1 MRVVSRQ
8 FRKSDTVVD
17 LMVYCMAALIHIFST
32 IVFYF
37 FFTHILL
44 TNYFLLF
51 IYRTRRDISISTLI
65 LYLLLI
71 LEARPT
77 LAPLE

>member
-1 MRVVSRQ
+1 MGC
-8 FRKSDTVVD
+8 
-17 LMVYCMAALIHIFST
+17 CMATLIHVLST

-37 FFTHILL
+37 FFTDTLL
-44 TNYFLLF
+44 TYYFLLF
-51 IYRTRRDISISTLI
+51 IYSRRDISISTLI

>member
-1 MRVVSRQ
+1 
-8 FRKSDTVVD
+8 
-17 LMVYCMAALIHIFST
+17 MATLFISSLLSFIISSLLI
-32 IVFYF
+32 
-37 FFTHILL
+37 FFTDILL
-44 TNYFLLF
+44 TYYFLLF
-51 IYRTRRDISISTLI
+51 IYSSRRDISISTLI

>member
-1 MRVVSRQ
+1 
-8 FRKSDTVVD
+8 
-17 LMVYCMAALIHIFST
+17 MATLIHIFST
-32 IVFYF
+32 IVSYF
-37 FFTHILL
+37 FFTDILL
-44 TNYFLLF
+44 TYYSLLF
-51 IYRTRRDISISTLI
+51 IYSTRRVLSISTLI

>member
-1 MRVVSRQ
+1 
-8 FRKSDTVVD
+8 
-17 LMVYCMAALIHIFST
+17 MAAFDSYLLDFYLIFLVSS
-32 IVFYF
+32 
-37 FFTHILL
+37 LL
-44 TNYFLLF
+44 LFFLLITSYSLF
-51 IYRTRRDISISTLI
+51 NRRVISISTLI

>member
-1 MRVVSRQ
+1 
-8 FRKSDTVVD
+8 
-17 LMVYCMAALIHIFST
+17 MATLIHVLST

-37 FFTHILL
+37 FFTDTLL
-44 TNYFLLF
+44 TYYFLLF
-51 IYRTRRDISISTLI
+51 IYSRRDISISTLI